1 MKHET
6 QSINHMSIERLSRE
20 NVKNK
25 PETCLH
31 HKLQL
36 PICHQLLEGFLNY
49 NPDIGCLSH
58 NTLN

>member
-6 QSINHMSIERLSRE
+6 QSINHMSIERLSWE

-25 PETCLH
+25 TETCLY

-36 PICHQLLEGFLNY
+36 PVCHQLFEGFLNY
-49 NPDIGCLSH
+49 VPDIKVPSQQYS
-58 NTLN
+58 

>member
-36 PICHQLLEGFLNY
+36 STCRQLFEGFLNY
-49 NPDIGCLSH
+49 APDIRMPFP
-58 NTLN
+58 